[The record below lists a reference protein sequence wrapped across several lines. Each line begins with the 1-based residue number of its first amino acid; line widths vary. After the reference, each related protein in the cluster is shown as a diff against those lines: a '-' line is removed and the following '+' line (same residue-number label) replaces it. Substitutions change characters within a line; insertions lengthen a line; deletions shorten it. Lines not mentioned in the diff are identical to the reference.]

1 MSKIFYDHLIDFSEV
16 EKKVKKI
23 AKTPEEREEIYRLID
38 EIIHHRVIGCIL
50 NELPEKN
57 HKEFLQEFSLRPY
70 DEGLFSYLGQH
81 IGRDIGEFIK
91 QEVHMLTVELL
102 SYIEERTRPAS

>member
-1 MSKIFYDHLIDFSEV
+1 MSKIFYDHLVDLSQV

-23 AKTPEEREEIYRLID
+23 AKTQEEREEIYRLID

-50 NELPEKN
+50 NELPEKS
-57 HKEFLQEFSLRPY
+57 HKEFLQELSDRPH
-70 DEGLFSYLGQH
+70 DEGLLSYLGKN

-91 QEVHMLTVELL
+91 NEIHQLTVELL
-102 SYIEERTRPAS
+102 SYIEERTRPTS